1 VAPLS
6 IRAVVPSRPVIPP
19 ALRQKL
25 DAQRSEEHVVLTI
38 EEFFEGNEDDGSIG
52 CNLSD
57 PPTRETFRNVLLS
70 IRARPDVQDVL
81 MCVSE
86 DMGDEWPFVDR
97 VFIMTSA
104 SEEDVAG
111 WLAPLQ
117 ADEPYLLDAWQA
129 STDFLPELRGSMRV
143 VVGWWD

>member
-1 VAPLS
+1 
-6 IRAVVPSRPVIPP
+6 
-19 ALRQKL
+19 
-25 DAQRSEEHVVLTI
+25 
-38 EEFFEGNEDDGSIG
+38 
-52 CNLSD
+52 
-57 PPTRETFRNVLLS
+57 
-70 IRARPDVQDVL
+70 